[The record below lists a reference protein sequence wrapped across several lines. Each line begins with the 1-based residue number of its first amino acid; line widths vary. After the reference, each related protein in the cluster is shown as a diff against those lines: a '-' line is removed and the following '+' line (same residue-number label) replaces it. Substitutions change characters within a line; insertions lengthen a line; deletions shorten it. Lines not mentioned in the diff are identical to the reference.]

1 MINKDQRSISSVRKS
16 FCAKLS
22 LLAIPAFLS
31 FQAAAQTYDDP
42 VIKAKAARIHEA
54 ALTLDTHA
62 DLPLLMVSRPD
73 FDVSQMHDAYA
84 TGSRVDLPRMKKGGL
99 DAIFLAVYVGQ
110 GPLTP
115 EGYADAKQK
124 AQEQFDVVHGIAKK
138 HPELAGIATTA
149 EDAYALEKQG
159 KRALFIGVENGY
171 TIGKDLSLL
180 QKYYDQGARYMTLSH
195 SRNNDICDS
204 STDPA
209 GPLHHGLSEF
219 GVQVV
224 EEMNRLGMLVD
235 VSHISDEAFY
245 DCLKYS
251 KAPIVA
257 THSSARELYDHAR
270 NLSDQMIIDL
280 AAKGGVVQMN
290 MLGSYLKSGDPQR
303 MKAMVALREKYPNA
317 RDLSEADQAARAR
330 ELEEINKK
338 YPEDPATLQIVMD
351 HIEHIIKLVGVDYVG
366 IGPDLDGGG
375 GVKDMYDVSEVGNI
389 TYELVKRGYSE
400 EDINKIWSG
409 NFFRVMKEAQ
419 RVAQTLN

>member
-1 MINKDQRSISSVRKS
+1 MNYRNQGNISSKKKYFYS
-16 FCAKLS
+16 KLA
-22 LLAIPAFLS
+22 LVAIPAFMC

-42 VIKAKAARIHEA
+42 VIKAKADRIHEA

-73 FDVSQMHDAYA
+73 FDVSKAHDPYT
-84 TGSRVDLPRMKKGGL
+84 TGSRVDLPRMKQGGL

-110 GPLTP
+110 GPRTN
-115 EGYADAKQK
+115 EGYEDAKK
-124 AQEQFDVVHGIAKK
+124 RAREQFDVIHGIVKK
-138 HPELAGIATTA
+138 HPDLAGLATTA

-180 QKYYDQGARYMTLSH
+180 QTYYDLGARYMTLSH

-204 STDPA
+204 STDPE
-209 GPLHHGLSEF
+209 GEEHGGLTPF
-219 GVQVV
+219 GIQVV
-224 EEMNRLGMLVD
+224 EEMNRIGMLVD
-235 VSHISDEAFY
+235 VSHISDAAFY

-257 THSSARELYDHAR
+257 THSSARALYDHAR
-270 NLSDQMIIDL
+270 NLTDQMIIDL

-290 MLGSYLKSGDPQR
+290 MLGSYLKSMDPNRRQ
-303 MKAMVALREKYPNA
+303 ALTELRQKYTG
-317 RDLSEADQAARAR
+317 DLSPAQQAARDK
-330 ELEEINKK
+330 EMQEINKK
-338 YPEDPATLQIVMD
+338 FPDDPATLQIVMD

-400 EDINKIWSG
+400 EDIKKIWSG

-419 RVAQTLN
+419 RVAQSL